1 MAGSR
6 TFCKVIASRVERTLR
21 KNHPVLFRDLQ
32 QPASAVSNGIKN
44 ALARHEERE
53 QTQAGLVPETAILP
67 HGM

>member
-1 MAGSR
+1 
-6 TFCKVIASRVERTLR
+6 LR